1 MGHRRYFPNSR
12 DLCGGLVAHFPAGW
26 EFGGHSGVR
35 EVIESARK
43 AFPDWTETIE
53 DIIIEGDKAVSRY
66 ESTGVHKGFFRVRPR
81 RENASSTTRCRSFGS
96 KGASLRSSGACSRA
110 GKAAL
115 NSSFFTSAHFE
126 RNPPPGRSEQ

>member
-1 MGHRRYFPNSR
+1 MGHRRCFPNSP

-26 EFGGHSGVR
+26 QFRGHSGVR

-66 ESTGVHKGFFRVRPR
+66 ESTGVHKGFFGVRLR
-81 RENASSTTRCRSFGS
+81 RENASSSTRCRSFGS